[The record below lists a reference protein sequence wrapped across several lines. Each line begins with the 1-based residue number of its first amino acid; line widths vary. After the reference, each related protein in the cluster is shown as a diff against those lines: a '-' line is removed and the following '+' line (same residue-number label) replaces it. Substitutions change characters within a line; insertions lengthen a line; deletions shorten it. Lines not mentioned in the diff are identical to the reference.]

1 MQIEISYNE
10 LTILFESV
18 KTMRQEL
25 NSKTYSND
33 SLMKIVK
40 DESKKAHLLELQD
53 QYYTEKEKYD
63 NLYFKLQDQLDQ
75 IV

>member
-1 MQIEISYNE
+1 
-10 LTILFESV
+10 
-18 KTMRQEL
+18 
-25 NSKTYSND
+25 
-33 SLMKIVK
+33 LMKTVK

-53 QYYTEKEKYD
+53 KYYTEKEKYD

>member
-53 QYYTEKEKYD
+53 QYYTKKEKYD